1 MSISYKPLWLLLV
14 ERNMNKSELSEKA
27 KISMNAVAKMGKNE
41 YVSLQTLEKICLE
54 LECKLEEV
62 VLIEK

>member
-14 ERNMNKSELSEKA
+14 ERNMNKSELSVKA

-62 VLIEK
+62 VQIEK

>member
-14 ERNMNKSELSEKA
+14 EKDMNKTELSEKA

-41 YVSLQTLEKICLE
+41 YVSLQTVEKICLA

-62 VLIEK
+62 VQIEK